1 MVYVDLNPIRAGIA
15 KTPEASDFT
24 SLKERVVDRQ
34 SASDVSSADAQDV
47 RIEHG
52 ENAGWLASVPLDAPR
67 KKVRDKT
74 SSRRA
79 SNKGCVAMSLDQY
92 LQLLD
97 WTGRQLRTDK
107 RGSIP
112 KELAPML
119 DRLQCSS
126 ESWLD
131 LVKNFRKR
139 FRVEIGLP
147 ATLQSISS
155 RRRSHRTTAQG

>member
-1 MVYVDLNPIRAGIA
+1 
-15 KTPEASDFT
+15 
-24 SLKERVVDRQ
+24 
-34 SASDVSSADAQDV
+34 
-47 RIEHG
+47 
-52 ENAGWLASVPLDAPR
+52 
-67 KKVRDKT
+67 
-74 SSRRA
+74 
-79 SNKGCVAMSLDQY
+79 MSLDQY

-97 WTGRQLRTDK
+97 WTGRQLRADK

-112 KELAPML
+112 TGLAPML

-147 ATLQSISS
+147 ATLQSASS
-155 RRRSHRTTAQG
+155 RRRSHRITVQG